1 MMKYGR
7 QWMTLLH
14 LLKQHLTAYVI
25 HIAMGG
31 FQVVDINRIQS
42 NFSQIMLAI
51 IIFYNFLMSDNIVP
65 CNSSYS
71 SLVIAPQSSN
81 ECHFC
86 SWSIHSDRMLTL
98 RPGDETNVVEL
109 VALCIGEV
117 VGDLLVE
124 GCDGEPCNAE
134 MLSVVGG
141 DWKNRFLGG

>member
-1 MMKYGR
+1 M
-7 QWMTLLH
+7 
-14 LLKQHLTAYVI
+14 
-25 HIAMGG
+25 
-31 FQVVDINRIQS
+31 DINRIQS